1 MQLLY
6 YNIGTAAIIIWL
18 VITVISAI
26 SSAQKRSNQKRQ
38 AYSNLPPQYPR
49 SPQESSQP
57 YYSGNSQ
64 FAYDSSGTEVYSYSV
79 PSEQLENFS
88 PDKQAGGWQTF
99 RQVHM
104 PRREEWDSAKL
115 EQQMSRYQQ
124 ETDEEEHYYREEE
137 FRRQTD
143 VFEASIP
150 SDSFYQP
157 IPKEQVYE
165 YVAEEYGEAGE
176 EADHFY
182 SSAEIRSGLQDEQ
195 DIARE
200 RAYRARHEEAFRH
213 RQKGKTKFSGAFLE
227 QKGTLKKAILLSEI
241 LGRPKSEQDTAAGL

>member
-26 SSAQKRSNQKRQ
+26 SSAQKRSNPKKQ

-49 SPQESSQP
+49 SPQEPSDFQSS
-57 YYSGNSQ
+57 
-64 FAYDSSGTEVYSYSV
+64 YDSSGAESYSYSA

-88 PDKQAGGWQTF
+88 PSMQEGDWQTF
-99 RQVHM
+99 RQAHM
-104 PRREEWDSAKL
+104 PRREEWDSVRL
-115 EQQMSRYQQ
+115 EQQMRQYQQ
-124 ETDEEEHYYREEE
+124 GMNEEEHYYREEE

-143 VFEASIP
+143 VFEDSIP

-157 IPKEQVYE
+157 IPKEQVHE

-182 SSAEIRSGLQDEQ
+182 SSEEIRRGLQDEQ

-200 RAYRARHEEAFRH
+200 KAYRARHEEAFRH
-213 RQKGKTKFSGAFLE
+213 RQKRKTKFSGVFLE